1 MLIHLHKQATTTP
14 KVRAAIQASGEPASA
29 LAARFGTTEQ
39 TVYKWKHRDSV
50 HDRSHTPHRLQTT
63 LTPAQEAVAVALR
76 TTLLVSLDDLLAVVR
91 EFLNPNASRSGL
103 DRCLRRHGV
112 GNLRDLKAKAPTPK
126 HSAFKAYEPGYI
138 HIDVK
143 YLPQM
148 ADEASRRYLFV
159 AIDRATRW
167 VFIRVFKAKTA
178 ANARRFLRDLE
189 RACPLRIRTI
199 LTDNG
204 KEFTDRLFGLRKRAA
219 TGEHEFGKLCAA
231 LDIEHRL
238 TPPKSPQTNGMVER
252 FNGRI
257 EEVLQ
262 SHHFRSGEELETTL
276 HRYVW
281 LYNQQLP
288 QSALGSK
295 TPLQAMKDWHK
306 LKPELFK
313 KQPYYLTGCDTYAM
327 VRDTNAIFLL
337 DEPESHFN
345 PIWRVKFFQRLLDMT
360 GNRGNQEVL
369 LTTHAPFVPS
379 DMPRE
384 QVMIFSRRAETGK
397 VDVLEPS
404 IETFGATFDRILE
417 ACFNIRPPNSFIA
430 EKQIEELLASDNVEK
445 IEAGFQELGP
455 STGKAVLADHLRK
468 LKNNIA

>member
-14 KVRAAIQASGEPASA
+14 KVRAAIQASAEPASA
-29 LAARFGTTEQ
+29 LAERFGTTEQ

-76 TTLLVSLDDLLAVVR
+76 KTLLVSLDDLLAVVR
-91 EFLNPNASRSGL
+91 EFLNPEVSRSGL

-112 GNLRDLKAKAPTPK
+112 GNLRDLQAKDPQPK
-126 HSAFKAYEPGYI
+126 HKAFKAYEPGYL
-138 HIDVK
+138 HVDVK

-148 ADEASRRYLFV
+148 ADETSRRYLFV

-167 VFIRVFKAKTA
+167 VFIRVFKSKTA

-189 RACPLRIRTI
+189 RACPMRIRTI

-204 KEFTDRLFGLRKRAA
+204 KEFTDRLFGLRKRGA
-219 TGEHEFGKLCAA
+219 TGNHEFDLLCTD

-238 TPPKSPQTNGMVER
+238 APPQHPQTNGMVER

-262 SHHFRSGEELETTL
+262 SHHFHSGEELETTL
-276 HRYVW
+276 HRYVL

-306 LKPELFK
+306 LKPELFR
-313 KQPYYLTGCDTYAM
+313 KQPYHLPGCD
-327 VRDTNAIFLL
+327 R
-337 DEPESHFN
+337 
-345 PIWRVKFFQRLLDMT
+345 
-360 GNRGNQEVL
+360 
-369 LTTHAPFVPS
+369 
-379 DMPRE
+379 
-384 QVMIFSRRAETGK
+384 
-397 VDVLEPS
+397 
-404 IETFGATFDRILE
+404 
-417 ACFNIRPPNSFIA
+417 
-430 EKQIEELLASDNVEK
+430 
-445 IEAGFQELGP
+445 
-455 STGKAVLADHLRK
+455 
-468 LKNNIA
+468 